1 MTRCE
6 CREPHRRRRVVLT
19 GGPGAGKT
27 AVLELIRAS
36 FCVHVKI
43 LPEAAGVIFG
53 GGFPRAADGEA
64 LRAAQRAIFYVQ
76 RELEAA
82 ADSDNPAIV
91 LCDRGTVDGAA
102 YWPGPDDLWS
112 AVGTTLDDQL
122 RRYDAVIHLRTP
134 ALDFGYNQQN
144 PLRTESAAQAA
155 DIDARIAQVWE
166 GHPRRFVIEPSAV
179 FLDKAA
185 RAVDVLRGEM
195 PECCKRHVVPVLDT
209 QDQDQD
215 LREPIEASKGSAVV
229 KSF

>member
-1 MTRCE
+1 MTPCE

-43 LPEAAGVIFG
+43 LPEAAGVIVG

-76 RELEAA
+76 RELEAT
-82 ADSDNPAIV
+82 ADGDNPAIV

-112 AVGTTLDDQL
+112 AVGTTLHDQL
-122 RRYDAVIHLRTP
+122 GRYDAIIHLRTP
-134 ALDFGYNQQN
+134 ALDFGYNRQN

-155 DIDARIAQVWE
+155 AIDARIAQVWE
-166 GHPRRFVIEPSAV
+166 GHPRRFVIEPSAA

-185 RAVDVLRGEM
+185 RAVDALRGEM
-195 PECCKRHVVPVLDT
+195 PECCKRHVVPVLHT
-209 QDQDQD
+209 RDQDQD
-215 LREPIEASKGSAVV
+215 LRKPIEASKGGAVV
-229 KSF
+229 NGF